1 MVVVDRFSKYDVF
14 IFAPKECPAEE
25 TARLFLKY
33 VVKYWGN
40 LQSIISDR
48 DLIYLA
54 VLDRV
59 VQASHVKVELL
70 YKFLSSV
77 RWTYRTH

>member
-14 IFAPKECPAEE
+14 IFAPKEW
-25 TARLFLKY
+25 Y